1 MKVYVVELFIGI
13 GGDKRAV
20 TDARRNVYAS
30 LASAK
35 RACLNLSTR
44 SRSYMRNSFENRTTR
59 QAIEA
64 WDGTYQLLV
73 GPDWSTILCA
83 ESVEVAP

>member
-44 SRSYMRNSFENRTTR
+44 SRSYMRK
-59 QAIEA
+59 AIEA

>member
-1 MKVYVVELFIGI
+1 
-13 GGDKRAV
+13 
-20 TDARRNVYAS
+20 
-30 LASAK
+30 
-35 RACLNLSTR
+35 
-44 SRSYMRNSFENRTTR
+44 MRK
-59 QAIEA
+59 AIEA

>member
-20 TDARRNVYAS
+20 RRNVYAS

>member
-20 TDARRNVYAS
+20 RRNVYAS

-44 SRSYMRNSFENRTTR
+44 SRSYMRK
-59 QAIEA
+59 AIEA